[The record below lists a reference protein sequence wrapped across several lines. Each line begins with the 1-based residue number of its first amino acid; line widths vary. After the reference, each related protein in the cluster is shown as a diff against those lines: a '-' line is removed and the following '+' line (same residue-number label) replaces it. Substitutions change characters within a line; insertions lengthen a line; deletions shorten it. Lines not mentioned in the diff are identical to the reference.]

1 MFRTERVASGATENV
16 IDGAIYTVLLQMGKE
31 KEKEYIST
39 IGGVRLHIF
48 SVIVF
53 NVFLGVL
60 VCHQC

>member
-48 SVIVF
+48 SVCL
-53 NVFLGVL
+53 LGVL